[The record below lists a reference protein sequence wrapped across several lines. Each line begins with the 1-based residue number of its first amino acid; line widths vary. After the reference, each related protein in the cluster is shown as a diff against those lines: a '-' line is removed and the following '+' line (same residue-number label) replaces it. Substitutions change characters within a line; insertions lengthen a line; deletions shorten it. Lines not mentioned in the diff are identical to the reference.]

1 MWGVYDG
8 ARQGG
13 KRTRGKVLGDLCDD
27 ANAGEIRVAKFAK
40 LRELMRMGKL
50 WSVGLAVLLATGAV
64 AGAQNGSAA
73 GGKSAKGG
81 LQVYFIDVEGGQSTL
96 FVMPGGE
103 TLLVDTGNPGGRDA
117 GRIVAM
123 CKAAGVTRIDTLVI
137 THYHVDHVGGLPEVV
152 AQIPVGRFID
162 HGPNRETP
170 DIQGSAPTIAGF
182 NAYQK
187 VLANSQAEHLTAKP
201 GDVLPVK
208 GMHVEVVSADGEVI
222 GKPLAAG
229 GEQNAACANSPLKDV
244 ENSENDRSIGMVMT
258 FGRLRI
264 LDMGDL
270 TWAKERGLMCPV
282 NKLGKVDVYV
292 VSHHGLDRS
301 GSPAFVE
308 AIAPRVAIEDNG
320 PHKGGAPSTY
330 ETIEG
335 SPRLKDL
342 WQLHTAEVPGA
353 KNVAESRIANLA
365 GTTPDAANFIKLTG
379 HADGSFSVTNGRTG
393 ATVDYPAK

>member
-1 MWGVYDG
+1 
-8 ARQGG
+8 
-13 KRTRGKVLGDLCDD
+13 
-27 ANAGEIRVAKFAK
+27 
-40 LRELMRMGKL
+40 MRIGKL
-50 WSVGLAVLLATGAV
+50 WNVGLAVLLAGCAV
-64 AGAQNGSAA
+64 AVAQSGSAA
-73 GGKSAKGG
+73 NAKSGKGE

-96 FVMPGGE
+96 FVMPSGE

-117 GRIVAM
+117 ARIVAM
-123 CKAAGVTRIDTLVI
+123 CKLAGVTRIDTLVI

-187 VLANSQAEHLTAKP
+187 VLADSHAEHLTVKP

-222 GKPLAAG
+222 AKPLAAG
-229 GEQNAACANSPLKDV
+229 GEQNAACAGSPMKDV
-244 ENSENDRSIGMVMT
+244 ENSENDRSVGMVMT

-282 NKLGKVDVYV
+282 DKLGKVDVYI

-301 GSPAFVE
+301 GSPAFVD

-320 PHKGGAPSTY
+320 PRKGGAPSTY

-335 SPRLKDL
+335 TSRLKDM

-365 GTTPDAANFIKLTG
+365 GTTPDAANTIKLTG
-379 HADGSFSVTNGRTG
+379 RADGSFSVTNGRTG
-393 ATVDYPAK
+393 ETVDYPAK